1 MEARK
6 ARILLVDD
14 EVDLLR
20 ISSADLAEEGY
31 TVSCAE
37 DGIQALKK
45 LEEGEYDILIAD
57 LVMPRMD
64 GLELMNQVK
73 KRYPDIDVIIL
84 TGHGTIESA
93 VEAMKK
99 GAHSYL
105 LKPFNPDEV
114 LIEIQKIE
122 ALQRLRL
129 ENRYLKDELL
139 ERYKFGKIIGRDE
152 KMLEIYRVIKEV
164 AAARSSVLIQGE
176 SGTGKELIAQAIHHN
191 SPRSDRPFV
200 HVNCAAMPEGLL
212 ESELFGHER
221 GAFTGATARRK
232 GRFELADGGTLFLDE
247 IGDMSPGLQAKLLR
261 VLQEGE
267 FERVGGTQ
275 TIKVDVRLISA
286 TNKDLQEEVGK
297 GDFREDL
304 FYRINV
310 IPIYVPPLR
319 ERKEDIPLLAVHFLE
334 RYRTEM
340 GKNISYIT
348 EEALEAMKAYPW
360 PGNVRELE
368 NMIERAVVMSH
379 RDQIDVEDL
388 PENLRGEPA
397 GTSSG
402 SVGEAATFKE
412 AKRRFEKQF
421 LEEMLQ
427 RHRGNITRTAE
438 AIGMPRRNLQMKMR
452 MYNIEVEFFR
462 K

>member
-14 EVDLLR
+14 EIDLLR

-37 DGIQALKK
+37 DGMEALKK
-45 LEEGEYDILIAD
+45 LEESEYDILIAD
-57 LVMPRMD
+57 LVMPGMD
-64 GLELMNQVK
+64 GMELMNQVK
-73 KRYPDIDVIIL
+73 EKYPDMDAIIL

-114 LIEIQKIE
+114 LMEIQKIE
-122 ALQRLRL
+122 AFQRLRL

-139 ERYKFGKIIGRDE
+139 QRHRFGRIIGKDE
-152 KMLEIYRVIKEV
+152 KMMEIYWLIKEV
-164 AAARSSVLIQGE
+164 AAVNSSVLIQGE
-176 SGTGKELIAQAIHHN
+176 SGTGKELIAQAIHHS
-191 SPRSDRPFV
+191 SPRNDRPFV
-200 HVNCAAMPEGLL
+200 RVNCAAMPEGLL

-221 GAFTGATARRK
+221 GAFTGAIARRK

-247 IGDMSPGLQAKLLR
+247 IGDMSPSLQAKLLR

-286 TNKDLQEEVGK
+286 TNKDLEEEVEK
-297 GDFREDL
+297 GHFREDL

-340 GKNISYIT
+340 GKDLSYIT
-348 EEALEAMKAYPW
+348 QGALDLMRAYPW

-368 NMIERAVVMSH
+368 NVIERAVVMSH
-379 RDQIDVEDL
+379 RDQLNVEDL
-388 PENLRGEPA
+388 PENLRGGST
-397 GTSSG
+397 GTTSDFMM
-402 SVGEAATFKE
+402 GEATTFKE
-412 AKRRFEKQF
+412 AKRRFEKFF
-421 LEEMLQ
+421 LEEML
-427 RHRGNITRTAE
+427 RRYNGNITRTAE
-438 AIGMPRRNLQMKMR
+438 AIQMPRRNLQMKMR
-452 MYNIEVEFFR
+452 MYNIEVASFG
-462 K
+462 